1 MYHARLILY
10 TNLEAVEHSQ
20 VDSLVEERNLVEEH
34 NLVVEELEQ
43 KKCCNIIMYNC
54 NDHYTT

>member
-10 TNLEAVEHSQ
+10 TNLEVVEHSR
-20 VDSLVEERNLVEEH
+20 VDSLVEVDSLVGEHNLVEER

-43 KKCCNIIMYNC
+43 KKSIAILL
-54 NDHYTT
+54 